1 MTHRNTVAGGLLV
14 ALLLC
19 AGLAQAQV
27 AVQQT
32 GPATRNDGA
41 CFVQNGIIQDCGF
54 PPAANVPGTC
64 IFRAIATG
72 SSDLATTAD
81 CSLGWASGTTS
92 AKTEFLY
99 VCAASTKSYILKV
112 TDQAGTASTYP
123 ITLTANG
130 TNKLIW
136 QGVQYA
142 SFILP
147 FSGQEIAAQCDGS
160 GNWVLN

>member
-1 MTHRNTVAGGLLV
+1 MIHRNAVAGGLLV
-14 ALLLC
+14 AFLLL
-19 AGLAQAQV
+19 AGTASAQV

-32 GPATRNDGA
+32 GPATRGNGA

-64 IFRAIATG
+64 AYRAVSSGT
-72 SSDLATTAD
+72 SDLALTSD
-81 CSLGWASGTTS
+81 CSLGWASLSSG

-99 VCAASTKSYILKV
+99 LCTTSTKSFILKV
-112 TDQAGTASTYP
+112 TDVAGTAQTYP

-142 SFILP
+142 TFILP